1 MSRRRPSGPLD
12 LDRWRP
18 APFLPERDTRDSAL
32 VFVVAVLCFLACLT
46 ALGVIASDRAARG
59 WSHQLSGEMTVIVR
73 PKANETPDSAAARAA
88 ETLAGVAGVAEA
100 RALERE
106 KAEALIAPW
115 LGDAADLADLPV
127 PRLVAVA
134 LDREAPASAQSLEQ
148 ALLARGLDAVVDDHT
163 TWLADIQR
171 GAAIARWVGLGVFL
185 LISAAAAAVVAFA
198 TRAGLAARRE
208 VVELLH
214 LTGAEDAFIAR
225 LFQARFAQ
233 MAAGAGLVGAAAAA
247 ALGAA
252 MRLGGG
258 GQGLTPVL
266 PVAWSDLLAVLP
278 CPLAAALVAAAAAR
292 MTAASL
298 IRELS

>member
-1 MSRRRPSGPLD
+1 MSVIFDPA
-12 LDRWRP
+12 RWRP
-18 APFLPERDTRDSAL
+18 AAFLPERDTRDSAL
-32 VFVVAVLCFLACLT
+32 VFVVAVLCFMACLT
-46 ALGVIASDRAARG
+46 ALGALAADRAARG
-59 WSHQLSGEMTVIVR
+59 WSDQLNGEMTVIVR

-88 ETLAGVAGVAEA
+88 ETLAGVPGVAEA
-100 RALERE
+100 RALERA

-115 LGDAADLADLPV
+115 LGDVADLADLPV
-127 PRLVAVA
+127 PRLVAVT
-134 LDREAPASAQSLEQ
+134 LSREAPATGEALER
-148 ALLARGLDAVVDDHT
+148 ALRTRGLDAVVDDHT

-171 GAAIARWVGLGVFL
+171 GAAIARWLGIGVFL

-225 LFQARFAQ
+225 LFQARFAR
-233 MAAGAGLVGAAAAA
+233 MAAGAGLIGAVSAA
-247 ALGAA
+247 ALGAGL
-252 MRLGGG
+252 RLAGG

-278 CPLAAALVAAAAAR
+278 CPLAAALVAAVAAR
-292 MTAASL
+292 LTAANL

>member
-1 MSRRRPSGPLD
+1 MSVIFDPA
-12 LDRWRP
+12 RWRP
-18 APFLPERDTRDSAL
+18 AAFLPERDTRDSAL
-32 VFVVAVLCFLACLT
+32 VFVVAVLCFMACLT
-46 ALGVIASDRAARG
+46 ALGVIAADRAAQG
-59 WSHQLSGEMTVIVR
+59 WSDQLNGEMTVIVR

-88 ETLAGVAGVAEA
+88 ETLAGVPGVAEA

-115 LGDAADLADLPV
+115 LGDVADLADLPV
-127 PRLVAVA
+127 PRLVAVT
-134 LDREAPASAQSLEQ
+134 LSREAPATGEALER
-148 ALLARGLDAVVDDHT
+148 ALRTRGLDAVVDDHT

-171 GAAIARWVGLGVFL
+171 GAAIARWLGIGVFV

-225 LFQARFAQ
+225 LFQARFAR
-233 MAAGAGLVGAAAAA
+233 MAAGAGLIGAVSAA
-247 ALGAA
+247 ALGAGL
-252 MRLGGG
+252 RLAGG

-278 CPLAAALVAAAAAR
+278 CPLAAALVAAVAAR
-292 MTAASL
+292 LTAANL

>member
-1 MSRRRPSGPLD
+1 MSVIFD
-12 LDRWRP
+12 AARWRP
-18 APFLPERDTRDSAL
+18 AAFLPERDTRDSAL
-32 VFVVAVLCFLACLT
+32 VFVVAVLCFMACLT
-46 ALGVIASDRAARG
+46 ALGVLAADRAARG
-59 WSHQLSGEMTVIVR
+59 WSDQLNGEMTVIVR

-88 ETLAGVAGVAEA
+88 ETLAGVPGVAEA

-115 LGDAADLADLPV
+115 LGDVADLADLPV
-127 PRLVAVA
+127 PRLVAVT
-134 LDREAPASAQSLEQ
+134 LSREAPATGAALER
-148 ALLARGLDAVVDDHT
+148 ALRARGLDAVVDDHT

-171 GAAIARWVGLGVFL
+171 GAAIARWLGIGVFL

-225 LFQARFAQ
+225 LFQARFAR
-233 MAAGAGLVGAAAAA
+233 MAAGAGLIGAVAAA
-247 ALGAA
+247 ALGAGL
-252 MRLGGG
+252 RLAGG

-278 CPLAAALVAAAAAR
+278 CPLAAALVAAVAAR
-292 MTAASL
+292 LTAANL